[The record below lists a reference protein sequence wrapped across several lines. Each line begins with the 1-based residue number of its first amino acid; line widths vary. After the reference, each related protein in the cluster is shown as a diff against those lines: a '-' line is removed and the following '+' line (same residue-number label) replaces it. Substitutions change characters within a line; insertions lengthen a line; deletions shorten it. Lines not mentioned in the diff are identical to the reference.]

1 MSIVIS
7 NGWRT
12 EALKRE
18 LGISPSAEV
27 EARLFTNNKT
37 PTETDMVGDYTEAAG
52 GGYAAHT
59 LNGAGYTVTPGN
71 PATATR
77 NVAWTFTGP
86 LTGNAQAY
94 GAYFT
99 SGGVLVGAQK
109 FAAPQPITGAETP
122 VTLDPLEFRRV

>member
-7 NGWRT
+7 DDWRA
-12 EALKRE
+12 ESLKRE
-18 LGISPSAEV
+18 LNISPPGDIV
-27 EARLFTNNKT
+27 ARLFTNNKT
-37 PTETDMVGDYTEAAG
+37 PTSADVLADYTEAAG
-52 GGYAAHT
+52 GGYVAKT

-77 NVAWTFTGP
+77 TVAWTFSGP

-99 SGGVLVGAQK
+99 SGGVLVGAEK
-109 FAAPQPITGAETP
+109 FAVAQPISGAETP
-122 VTLDPLEFRRV
+122 VTLNPLEFRRV